1 MEPKRV
7 SESRTTM
14 TQLAL
19 PNDAN
24 THGSVLG
31 GRVMHL
37 MDLTAA
43 IAASRHCRRP
53 VVTVSVDSVRFHYPV
68 HVGEVMLI
76 EAVVTRAFR
85 TSLEIQVAVESEN
98 LRTGLR
104 QRTTSAFL
112 TFVALNDSGEP
123 TAVPPLEPETEEEKR
138 RFEAA
143 LERRARRLAAREE

>member
-1 MEPKRV
+1 
-7 SESRTTM
+7 
-14 TQLAL
+14 
-19 PNDAN
+19 
-24 THGSVLG
+24 
-31 GRVMHL
+31 MHL

>member
-1 MEPKRV
+1 
-7 SESRTTM
+7 M